1 MRVERG
7 EGLLNGTRQWLL
19 RPLQLQL
26 GHTPSPLTA
35 NQSSTWWYTAAKYCG
50 EIPTLPW
57 LAKSTIQGEPR
68 DAEVGS
74 SGRVDIMAESDSTS
88 FWDSSRRPQKP
99 SFDSKKNNLNITVSV
114 PDPPSGW
121 EVSDGEPHYSHIH
134 FTPLNKTFL
143 SLSKKILKLRPRRR
157 QLMFMFRHF
166 FAVTLGHGSFS
177 QPRNTNIF
185 S

>member
-1 MRVERG
+1 MALVSGCCGHCNCSWATPPPPSLLINPPLDDTPPLSIVVKFQRCRG
-7 EGLLNGTRQWLL
+7 WQNLPFR
-19 RPLQLQL
+19 
-26 GHTPSPLTA
+26 A
-35 NQSSTWWYTAAKYCG
+35 NLEMQR
-50 EIPTLPW
+50 
-57 LAKSTIQGEPR
+57 LAHP
-68 DAEVGS
+68 
-74 SGRVDIMAESDSTS
+74 AESDSTS

-99 SFDSKKNNLNITVSV
+99 SFDSKKNNLNFTVSV

-143 SLSKKILKLRPRRR
+143 SLRQPYYNHLSKKILKLRPRRR

-185 S
+185 TFFLRVL